1 MKKGL
6 LILGVISAMVFTSCK
21 EDAASKVKEENVE
34 VAATRDAAATTYPVI
49 AFDETEFDFGSID
62 KGTSVEHKFTFT
74 NTGKAPLVIVDAKSS
89 CGCTVPEYSKNP
101 VAPGAQGE
109 LLVKYNGSGANQVT
123 KTVTIKANTEKGSE
137 TIRIKAFVNAPA
149 GGAPAAAPVT
159 N

>member
-6 LILGVISAMVFTSCK
+6 LVLGVLSAMVFTSCK

-34 VAATRDAAATTYPVI
+34 VAAARDAQATVYPVI
-49 AFDETEFDFGSID
+49 AFDESEFDFGNIE
-62 KGTSVEHKFTFT
+62 KGTTVEHKFTFT

-101 VAPGAQGE
+101 VAPGEKGE

-123 KTVTIKANTEKGSE
+123 KTVTIKANTEKGTE
-137 TIRIKAFVNAPA
+137 TVLIKAFVN
-149 GGAPAAAPVT
+149 PAAGAAK
-159 N
+159 